1 VSTYDVI
8 IIGAG
13 SVGLPTA
20 CFLAEAKISVLVID
34 ELSSSGQG
42 QNKAAIGGVRA
53 THSDPAK
60 IQTCQL
66 SLDVFSTWQE
76 RYGDDIHFQRGGYC
90 FPVYDA
96 SDEDTLKQLLTLQHR
111 FGLEIDWVGA
121 DDMCELLPG
130 IEQEGLRGG
139 TYSPGDGNV
148 SPILAARAFLDRAVD
163 FGAEFRFNEKA
174 IAVERA
180 NGSGV
185 VVKTDRSSY
194 SAGKVLNAAGAQ
206 AREVGGMMDVDLPVE
221 PDSHEGGVT
230 DAVLRFFEPLV
241 VDIRG
246 FPGSKNFYFYQEKE
260 GHVVF
265 CLTPEPIVPG
275 MDRDS
280 TSGFLPKA
288 ARRLIKLFP
297 RLRNARVRRVWRGL
311 YPMTPDGVPIV
322 DRIDDSDTFYVA
334 VGFCG
339 QGLMLGPG
347 IAKNIVSLM
356 TTGQPLLPKEIF
368 ASFGVGRD
376 YYSRPSET
384 LK

>member
-1 VSTYDVI
+1 MSAYDVI

-20 CFLAEAKISVLVID
+20 CFLAEKKVSVLVID
-34 ELSSSGQG
+34 ELPSSGQG

-66 SLDVFSTWQE
+66 SLDVFSTWKD

-90 FPVYDA
+90 FPVYEE
-96 SDEDTLKQLLTLQHR
+96 SDERTLKDLLALQHR
-111 FGLEIDWVGA
+111 FGLEIDWIDA
-121 DDMCELLPG
+121 DDVCRLLPG
-130 IEQEGLRGG
+130 IEANGLRGG
-139 TYSPGDGNV
+139 TYSPGDGNI
-148 SPILAARAFLDRAVD
+148 SPIMAARAFFDRAVE

-174 IAVERA
+174 IAIDCK

-185 VVKTDRSSY
+185 TVKTDKASY
-194 SAGKVLNAAGAQ
+194 TAGKVLNAAGAQ
-206 AREVGGMMDVDLPVE
+206 AREVGRMMGVDLPVE

-230 DAVLRFFEPLV
+230 DAVMRFFEPLV

-246 FPGSKNFYFYQEKE
+246 FVGSKNFYFYQEKE

-265 CLTPEPIVPG
+265 CLTPDPIVPG
-275 MDRDS
+275 VDRDS
-280 TSGFLPKA
+280 TSTFLPQA

-297 RLRNARVRRVWRGL
+297 RLKNARVRRVWRGL

-322 DRIDDSDTFYVA
+322 DEVQGSDSLYVA

-347 IAKNIVSLM
+347 IAKNIVNLM
-356 TTGQPLLPKEIF
+356 IAGEPVLPKEIF
-368 ASFGVGRD
+368 ASYRMGRD
-376 YYSRPSET
+376 FYSRPSET

>member
-1 VSTYDVI
+1 MSAYDVI
-8 IIGAG
+8 VIGAG

-20 CFLAEAKISVLVID
+20 CFLAEERVKVLVID
-34 ELSSSGQG
+34 ELPSSGQG

-60 IQTCQL
+60 IRTCQL
-66 SLDVFSTWQE
+66 SLEVFSTWRD

-90 FPVYDA
+90 FPVYK
-96 SDEDTLKQLLTLQHR
+96 EEHEKTLKDLLTVQKS
-111 FGLEIDWVGA
+111 FGLDIDWVEA
-121 DDMCELLPG
+121 DSLRKILPG
-130 IEQEGLRGG
+130 INADGLRGG

-148 SPILAARAFLDRAVD
+148 SPILAASAFHDRAIE
-163 FGAEFRFNEKA
+163 FGAEFRFREKV
-174 IAVERA
+174 IGIERTG
-180 NGSGV
+180 NSGV
-185 VVKTDRSSY
+185 TIKTDKGTY
-194 SAGKVLNAAGAQ
+194 SGGKVLNAAGAH
-206 AREVGGMMDVDLPVE
+206 AREVGKLMGLDLPVE

-230 DAVLRFFEPLV
+230 DAVKRFFEPLV

-246 FPGSKNFYFYQEKE
+246 FPGSENFYFYQENE

-265 CLTPEPIVPG
+265 CLTPEPIVSG
-275 MDRDS
+275 FDRDS
-280 TSGFLPKA
+280 TSVFLPQA
-288 ARRLIKLFP
+288 ARRLIMLFP
-297 RLRNARVRRVWRGL
+297 RLRNVRVRRVWRGL

-322 DRIDDSDTFYVA
+322 DRVDGSDSLFVA

-356 TTGQPLLPKEIF
+356 TAGEPLLPEEIF
-368 ASFGVGRD
+368 ASYRLCRDFG
-376 YYSRPSET
+376 RPSEA